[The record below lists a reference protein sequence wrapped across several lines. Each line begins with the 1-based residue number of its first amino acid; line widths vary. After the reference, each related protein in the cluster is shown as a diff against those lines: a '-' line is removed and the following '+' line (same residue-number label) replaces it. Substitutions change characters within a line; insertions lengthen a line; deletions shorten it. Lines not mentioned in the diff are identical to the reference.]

1 MAKISSSHI
10 AIPTIL
16 KVEDGALDKIGP
28 YLQESNLQKV
38 VIYFG
43 NGLIDMFGEK
53 VLSSLHNAG
62 IEVLEYCELD
72 TVDID
77 DIIRIAFALPN
88 STQAIIGLG
97 GGKVIDA
104 AKYM

>member
-1 MAKISSSHI
+1 MAKINSSHI

-16 KVEDGALDKIGP
+16 KVEDGALSKIGP

-43 NGLIDMFGEK
+43 NGLIDMFGQK

-72 TVDID
+72 TVC
-77 DIIRIAFALPN
+77 LLYT
-88 STQAIIGLG
+88 S
-97 GGKVIDA
+97 DA
-104 AKYM
+104 ADE